1 MGIVQA
7 FLGCA
12 ETLEG
17 CRQDAHSRGKKRA
30 CETGRD
36 KGRSDCPDQS
46 LPRLRPDVLW
56 PALPA
61 GRFRFRAPLAA
72 RGPGLDAPRSGKA
85 FSQDF
90 VLRIALPNKGR
101 LADDARELFADAGL
115 PARARG
121 ERALTASLGGEFE
134 AIFVRAQDIPE
145 FVADGAADAGVTGW
159 DLVCESGRRL
169 DSLLD
174 LGFGRCRI
182 VVAARE
188 DAGVRT
194 VDDIGA
200 PNDRTPDG
208 ATAGRAVPGRDA
220 PVRVATVFP
229 ALTRRY
235 FAEAGRA
242 VEIAPIS
249 GAVEIAPHLGIADV
263 IVDLTS
269 TGSTLKM
276 NGLRE
281 VATVLE
287 SSARLV
293 AAPGAVAAN
302 GDAPT
307 ARQRS
312 VDELVTALA
321 SVLRARDKRYVMA
334 NVPRAALDEVKRVLP
349 GLNGPTVI
357 DIMNGGTMVAV
368 HAVVAA
374 ATIYRTIAQLKSL
387 GGEGILVTRIERL
400 MP

>member
-1 MGIVQA
+1 
-7 FLGCA
+7 
-12 ETLEG
+12 
-17 CRQDAHSRGKKRA
+17 
-30 CETGRD
+30 
-36 KGRSDCPDQS
+36 
-46 LPRLRPDVLW
+46 
-56 PALPA
+56 
-61 GRFRFRAPLAA
+61 
-72 RGPGLDAPRSGKA
+72 
-85 FSQDF
+85 

-115 PARARG
+115 PAKARG

-182 VVAARE
+182 VVAAKE
-188 DAGVRT
+188 DAGIRT
-194 VDDIGA
+194 VEDIGA
-200 PNDRTPDG
+200 PNGGPGGGPAGG
-208 ATAGRAVPGRDA
+208 ASNGA

-229 ALTRRY
+229 AITRRY
-235 FAEAGRA
+235 FAEAGRT

-269 TGSTLKM
+269 TGSTLRT

-281 VATVLE
+281 IATVLE
-287 SSARLV
+287 STARLV
-293 AAPGAVAAN
+293 AAPGALAGGGAE
-302 GDAPT
+302 PT

-334 NVPRAALDEVKRVLP
+334 NVPRAALDRVKQVLP

-374 ATIYRTIAQLKSL
+374 ATIYRTIAQLKAL

>member
-1 MGIVQA
+1 
-7 FLGCA
+7 
-12 ETLEG
+12 
-17 CRQDAHSRGKKRA
+17 
-30 CETGRD
+30 
-36 KGRSDCPDQS
+36 
-46 LPRLRPDVLW
+46 
-56 PALPA
+56 
-61 GRFRFRAPLAA
+61 
-72 RGPGLDAPRSGKA
+72 
-85 FSQDF
+85 

-115 PARARG
+115 PVKARG

-159 DLVCESGRRL
+159 DLVCESDRGL

-182 VVAARE
+182 VVAAKDDGR
-188 DAGVRT
+188 VRT
-194 VDDIGA
+194 VDDIGS
-200 PNDRTPDG
+200 PNGGP
-208 ATAGRAVPGRDA
+208 

-229 ALTRRY
+229 HITRRF

-242 VEIAPIS
+242 VTIAPIS

-269 TGSTLKM
+269 TGSTLKT

-281 VATVLE
+281 IATVLE
-287 SSARLV
+287 STARLV
-293 AAPGAVAAN
+293 AAPGSVAA
-302 GDAPT
+302 GGEAPT
-307 ARQRS
+307 AKQQA

-334 NVPRAALDEVKRVLP
+334 NVPRASLDAVKRVLP

-374 ATIYRTIAQLKSL
+374 ATIYRTIAQLKGL